1 MNLLS
6 IDWTTLLTTTFSSLG
21 VSIVLAYVGYEIWK
35 EQFHYQKK
43 MEFYLKLISQLRN
56 LNVYLK
62 TTYTVVTEEERKEAL
77 NLCES
82 LITTVEELTFHFGAY
97 YGAILLQL
105 IELLQDNVIGKSE
118 KKSKNEYDI
127 YIEVRVDEIN
137 SLQKD
142 FKYERYSKLKD
153 ALKRINRR
161 KSK

>member
-62 TTYTVVTEEERKEAL
+62 TTYTVVTEEERKWLEIKPVAW
-77 NLCES
+77 
-82 LITTVEELTFHFGAY
+82 
-97 YGAILLQL
+97 
-105 IELLQDNVIGKSE
+105 NV
-118 KKSKNEYDI
+118 KKSCPKT
-127 YIEVRVDEIN
+127 IEKTIREKMKTIKTKKVVE
-137 SLQKD
+137 S
-142 FKYERYSKLKD
+142 
-153 ALKRINRR
+153 
-161 KSK
+161 